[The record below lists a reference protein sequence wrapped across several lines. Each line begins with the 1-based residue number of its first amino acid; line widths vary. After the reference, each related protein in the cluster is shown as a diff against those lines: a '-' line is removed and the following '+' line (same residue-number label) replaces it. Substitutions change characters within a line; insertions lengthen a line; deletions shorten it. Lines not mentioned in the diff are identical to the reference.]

1 MSSNGHPRIARVMV
15 VIGRQRAT
23 HGNARHARNPVSCAA
38 LHGSGRCGAV
48 VSITPEAQVGK
59 ANDVRALG
67 LAPRASRLAHFRI
80 IGVAPRLPPALSG
93 SVSWSAR
100 QRPQDELHF
109 TAGRLA
115 GQGPVLPAL
124 GPRVSKQTGGALQR
138 SSEVMQVTQLAEIGV
153 GGYRQ

>member
-80 IGVAPRLPPALSG
+80 IGVVPPALSG

-100 QRPQDELHF
+100 QRPQDALHF
-109 TAGRLA
+109 TAVRLT

-124 GPRVSKQTGGALQR
+124 GPRGSKQTGGALQR

>member
-1 MSSNGHPRIARVMV
+1 
-15 VIGRQRAT
+15 
-23 HGNARHARNPVSCAA
+23 
-38 LHGSGRCGAV
+38 
-48 VSITPEAQVGK
+48 VGK
-59 ANDVRALG
+59 AND
-67 LAPRASRLAHFRI
+67 APRASRLAHFRI

-100 QRPQDELHF
+100 QRLQDGLHF
-109 TAGRLA
+109 TAVRLP

-124 GPRVSKQTGGALQR
+124 GARGSKQTGGALRR